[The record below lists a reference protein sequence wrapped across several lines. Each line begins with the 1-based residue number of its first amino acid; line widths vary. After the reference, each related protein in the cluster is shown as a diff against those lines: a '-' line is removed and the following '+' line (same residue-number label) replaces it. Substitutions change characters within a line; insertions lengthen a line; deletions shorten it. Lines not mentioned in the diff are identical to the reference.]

1 MYTISVDPR
10 PSTCCGQAIL
20 RSQRRRILRHAP
32 HHLRA
37 SFRSTSRSVIYTQ
50 HDAFVHW
57 NAAGAW
63 KIEGHSRFIRT
74 GVRSRRVTSSLSLP
88 AWWKAQDGADRSRA
102 CRRAQPGCQD
112 RLPHPSA
119 RGRCPRGPG
128 SGGCSGR
135 GSPGVPAATTGA
147 PGSTGVGAFVPL
159 DERTGPPCQ
168 GTSRQP
174 RSGWVIPPG
183 TPCRTLAAQGARAAG
198 LRSCDRADAGA
209 GRGGTQRLRQG
220 RVAGHHYA
228 AMA

>member
-1 MYTISVDPR
+1 MQNSGQGRYTISVDPG

-20 RSQRRRILRHAP
+20 HSRRRRILRHAP

-37 SFRSTSRSVIYTQ
+37 SFRSTFRSVIYKQ
-50 HDAFVHW
+50 HGAFAYWH
-57 NAAGAW
+57 AAGAW
-63 KIEGHSRFIRT
+63 KDRRSSRFTRT
-74 GVRSRRVTSSLSLP
+74 GVRSRRVTSSSSLL
-88 AWWKAQDGADRSRA
+88 AWWKAQDDADRSRA

-128 SGGCSGR
+128 SGGRSGR

-147 PGSTGVGAFVPL
+147 PSITGVGTFIPL

-198 LRSCDRADAGA
+198 VRASAPGSTGKGSSIGA
-209 GRGGTQRLRQG
+209 PIRVLRQ
-220 RVAGHHYA
+220 
-228 AMA
+228 